1 MMVMMMMSKESEKDI
16 NQRRRRRKKKSSIS
30 QDEQQQQTRPHLQTH
45 PQRRKDLIKTKQK
58 QQRPERYICLEESS
72 ATQTQMVKIGCQKT
86 KQKHKWKSVKRD
98 IIQMMGVFCLG
109 CSTETHTERHRPD
122 RQRGKEMRK
131 MQWKS
136 KESKRKQ
143 REERNKVGAW
153 ASGATSICKREE
165 TYLLSKSLPKPK
177 TSKPN
182 NNNNNK
188 KKKKKPTRG
197 QRKGR

>member
-1 MMVMMMMSKESEKDI
+1 MMSKESEKDI

-136 KESKRKQ
+136 RKARGSREKRETRSVHEQVEQHLSAREKKLTYSLSLSQNQKPPNPTTKEKRKKTKHPQ
-143 REERNKVGAW
+143 EDKEKGD
-153 ASGATSICKREE
+153 
-165 TYLLSKSLPKPK
+165 SL
-177 TSKPN
+177 
-182 NNNNNK
+182 
-188 KKKKKPTRG
+188 
-197 QRKGR
+197 